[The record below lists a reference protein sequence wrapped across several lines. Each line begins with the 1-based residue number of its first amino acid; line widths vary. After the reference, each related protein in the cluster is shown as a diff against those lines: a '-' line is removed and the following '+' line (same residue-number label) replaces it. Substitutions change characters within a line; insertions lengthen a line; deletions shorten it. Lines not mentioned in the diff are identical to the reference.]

1 MNTNPGSIPLSNE
14 AGEHHQSEGKSVED
28 GEIEGGK
35 AIGVDVAEGGESLA
49 GRPNPTL
56 EEMLTARGRK
66 VPEEEWA
73 QLPDDLI
80 DRLDFYTSGA
90 DV

>member
-1 MNTNPGSIPLSNE
+1 MNTNPGSILLSNE
-14 AGEHHQSEGKSVED
+14 AGERHQSEGKFVED

-35 AIGVDVAEGGESLA
+35 GIGVDVAEGGESLA
-49 GRPNPTL
+49 GRTNPTL

>member
-1 MNTNPGSIPLSNE
+1 M
-14 AGEHHQSEGKSVED
+14 ED
-28 GEIEGGK
+28 GDIEGGK
-35 AIGVDVAEGGESLA
+35 AIGVDVAEGGESLV

-73 QLPDDLI
+73 QLPDDFI
-80 DRLDFYTSGA
+80 ERLGFYTSGT